1 MQPQK
6 LFGDDTLYAEKQ
18 NITQCHDKRRG
29 HDGQQRHKSEK
40 AFTRNIQSGNNVCK
54 EECHSRTGHRGDQG
68 HEQAVFQ
75 GCEPTGFLKQLHIV
89 LSAGERDNPDHRVYH
104 EEPNEKDNRDNGQH

>member
-29 HDGQQRHKSEK
+29 HDGQQCHKSEK
-40 AFTRNIQSGNNVCK
+40 ALTGNIQPGNNVCK
-54 EECHSRTGHRGDQG
+54 EECHRRAGHRGDQG

-75 GCEPTGFLKQLHIV
+75 GCEPTGFLEQLHIV
-89 LSAGERDNPDHRVYH
+89 LSAGERDDPDHRVYH
-104 EEPNEKDNRDNGQH
+104 EESNEKDNRDNGQH